1 MNKQLTV
8 QIGGKE
14 IYMIIFVRNWYIQY
28 INYTIFGVM
37 KNNILTQIYFLT
49 PKISIKTSLYA
60 FQLMGGNAGKKHQ
73 GKFQSHRHNHQLNS
87 LSREVLCLLLFPVT
101 FHRL

>member
-37 KNNILTQIYFLT
+37 KNNISFNLNLGNYPLIFANEIFMIAILGTVNKGIE
-49 PKISIKTSLYA
+49 KI
-60 FQLMGGNAGKKHQ
+60 
-73 GKFQSHRHNHQLNS
+73 
-87 LSREVLCLLLFPVT
+87 
-101 FHRL
+101 